1 MLEVCLYVLHSLH
14 KDENQSEYRPQKIIF
29 ALRDHFDKNI
39 KIQQLESNKITNS
52 LEKIKVNSNFDYK
65 NFFTISATDVYCLP
79 SAFRNG

>member
-1 MLEVCLYVLHSLH
+1 
-14 KDENQSEYRPQKIIF
+14 
-29 ALRDHFDKNI
+29 LRDHFDKNI